1 MNIADKLKSNIVVI
15 PVVASIVVG
24 SFTGIKYVL
33 NLTNTIN
40 SNKQAIYILED
51 KISNQNETIKKA
63 NQDISNIYGV
73 IQMSKEIMEI
83 MGGQVSDLQ
92 WEVRDLIKIIM
103 EHDDDNELLFYR
115 SISYSIFIIGNICQT
130 SSCKK

>member
-40 SNKQAIYILED
+40 SNKQAIFILQK
-51 KISNQNETIKKA
+51 KINQQDEVIKKI

-92 WEVRDLIKIIM
+92 WEVRDLS
-103 EHDDDNELLFYR
+103 R
-115 SISYSIFIIGNICQT
+115 
-130 SSCKK
+130 

>member
-15 PVVASIVVG
+15 PVVASIIVG

-40 SNKQAIYILED
+40 SNKQAIYILQEQID
-51 KISNQNETIKKA
+51 KQNEVVKKV

-92 WEVRDLIKIIM
+92 WEVRDLS
-103 EHDDDNELLFYR
+103 R
-115 SISYSIFIIGNICQT
+115 
-130 SSCKK
+130 

>member
-1 MNIADKLKSNIVVI
+1 MSIADKLKSNIVVI

-40 SNKQAIYILED
+40 SNKQAIFILED
-51 KISNQNETIKKA
+51 KINKQNEVVKKV

-92 WEVRDLIKIIM
+92 WEVRDLS
-103 EHDDDNELLFYR
+103 R
-115 SISYSIFIIGNICQT
+115 
-130 SSCKK
+130 

>member
-40 SNKQAIYILED
+40 SNKQAIFILQD
-51 KISNQNETIKKA
+51 KLNKQNEIIKKV

-92 WEVRDLIKIIM
+92 WEVRDLS
-103 EHDDDNELLFYR
+103 R
-115 SISYSIFIIGNICQT
+115 
-130 SSCKK
+130 

>member
-40 SNKQAIYILED
+40 SNKQAIHILQEQID
-51 KISNQNETIKKA
+51 KQNEVVKKV

-92 WEVRDLIKIIM
+92 WEVRDLS
-103 EHDDDNELLFYR
+103 R
-115 SISYSIFIIGNICQT
+115 
-130 SSCKK
+130 

>member
-40 SNKQAIYILED
+40 SNKQAIYILQEQIN
-51 KISNQNETIKKA
+51 KQNEVVKKV

-92 WEVRDLIKIIM
+92 WEVRDLS
-103 EHDDDNELLFYR
+103 R
-115 SISYSIFIIGNICQT
+115 
-130 SSCKK
+130 

>member
-40 SNKQAIYILED
+40 SNKQAIFILED
-51 KISNQNETIKKA
+51 KLNKQNEVIKKV

-83 MGGQVSDLQ
+83 IGSQVSDLQ
-92 WEVRDLIKIIM
+92 WEVRDLS
-103 EHDDDNELLFYR
+103 R
-115 SISYSIFIIGNICQT
+115 
-130 SSCKK
+130 

>member
-15 PVVASIVVG
+15 PVIASIVVG

-40 SNKQAIYILED
+40 SNKQAIYILQEQID
-51 KISNQNETIKKA
+51 KQNEVVKKV

-92 WEVRDLIKIIM
+92 WEVRDLS
-103 EHDDDNELLFYR
+103 R
-115 SISYSIFIIGNICQT
+115 
-130 SSCKK
+130 

>member
-40 SNKQAIYILED
+40 SNKEAILILED
-51 KISNQNETIKKA
+51 KLNQQNEVIKKV

-92 WEVRDLIKIIM
+92 WEVRDLS
-103 EHDDDNELLFYR
+103 R
-115 SISYSIFIIGNICQT
+115 
-130 SSCKK
+130 

>member
-15 PVVASIVVG
+15 PVEASIVVG

-83 MGGQVSDLQ
+83 MGGQVSDHQ
-92 WEVRDLIKIIM
+92 WELRDLS
-103 EHDDDNELLFYR
+103 R
-115 SISYSIFIIGNICQT
+115 
-130 SSCKK
+130 

>member
-40 SNKQAIYILED
+40 SNKQAIHILQD
-51 KISNQNETIKKA
+51 KINNQNEVIKKV

-92 WEVRDLIKIIM
+92 WEVRDLS
-103 EHDDDNELLFYR
+103 R
-115 SISYSIFIIGNICQT
+115 
-130 SSCKK
+130 

>member
-40 SNKQAIYILED
+40 SNKEAIFILED
-51 KISNQNETIKKA
+51 KLNKQNEVIKKV

-83 MGGQVSDLQ
+83 MGGQVSYLQ
-92 WEVRDLIKIIM
+92 WEVRDLS
-103 EHDDDNELLFYR
+103 R
-115 SISYSIFIIGNICQT
+115 
-130 SSCKK
+130 

>member
-40 SNKQAIYILED
+40 SNKEAMFILQD
-51 KISNQNETIKKA
+51 KINEQNEVIKKS
-63 NQDISNIYGV
+63 NQDISHL
-73 IQMSKEIMEI
+73 
-83 MGGQVSDLQ
+83 SDLPSQ
-92 WEVRDLIKIIM
+92 QEMWLALQTALVQIDTLKTKVETQERWIKRS
-103 EHDDDNELLFYR
+103 ESVLLFR
-115 SISYSIFIIGNICQT
+115 CSKLLQGRAA
-130 SSCKK
+130 

>member
-92 WEVRDLIKIIM
+92 WESRDLS
-103 EHDDDNELLFYR
+103 R
-115 SISYSIFIIGNICQT
+115 
-130 SSCKK
+130 

>member
-40 SNKQAIYILED
+40 SNKQAIYILQEQID
-51 KISNQNETIKKA
+51 KQNEIVKKV

-92 WEVRDLIKIIM
+92 WELRDLS
-103 EHDDDNELLFYR
+103 R
-115 SISYSIFIIGNICQT
+115 
-130 SSCKK
+130 

>member
-40 SNKQAIYILED
+40 SNKEAILILED
-51 KISNQNETIKKA
+51 KLNQQNEVIKKV

-92 WEVRDLIKIIM
+92 WELRDLS
-103 EHDDDNELLFYR
+103 R
-115 SISYSIFIIGNICQT
+115 
-130 SSCKK
+130 

>member
-40 SNKQAIYILED
+40 SNKQAIFILED

-92 WEVRDLIKIIM
+92 WEVRDLS
-103 EHDDDNELLFYR
+103 R
-115 SISYSIFIIGNICQT
+115 
-130 SSCKK
+130 

>member
-1 MNIADKLKSNIVVI
+1 MNIAERLKSNIVVI
-15 PVVASIVVG
+15 PVVISIVVG

-40 SNKQAIYILED
+40 DNKQAIFVLQD
-51 KISNQNETIKKA
+51 KITQQNEVIKKA

-83 MGGQVSDLQ
+83 MGSQVSDLQ
-92 WEVRDLIKIIM
+92 WEVRDLS
-103 EHDDDNELLFYR
+103 R
-115 SISYSIFIIGNICQT
+115 
-130 SSCKK
+130 

>member
-24 SFTGIKYVL
+24 SFTGIKNVL

-40 SNKQAIYILED
+40 SNKQAIYILQEQID
-51 KISNQNETIKKA
+51 KQNEVVKKV

-92 WEVRDLIKIIM
+92 WEVRDLS
-103 EHDDDNELLFYR
+103 R
-115 SISYSIFIIGNICQT
+115 
-130 SSCKK
+130 

>member
-40 SNKQAIYILED
+40 SNKQAIHILQEQID
-51 KISNQNETIKKA
+51 KQNEVIKKV

-92 WEVRDLIKIIM
+92 WEVRDLS
-103 EHDDDNELLFYR
+103 R
-115 SISYSIFIIGNICQT
+115 
-130 SSCKK
+130 

>member
-40 SNKQAIYILED
+40 SNKQAIFILED
-51 KISNQNETIKKA
+51 KINKQNEVIKKV

-92 WEVRDLIKIIM
+92 WEVRDLS
-103 EHDDDNELLFYR
+103 R
-115 SISYSIFIIGNICQT
+115 
-130 SSCKK
+130 

>member
-40 SNKQAIYILED
+40 SNKQAIFILED
-51 KISNQNETIKKA
+51 KLNQQDEVIKKV

-92 WEVRDLIKIIM
+92 WEVRDLS
-103 EHDDDNELLFYR
+103 R
-115 SISYSIFIIGNICQT
+115 
-130 SSCKK
+130 

>member
-92 WEVRDLIKIIM
+92 WEVRDLS
-103 EHDDDNELLFYR
+103 R
-115 SISYSIFIIGNICQT
+115 
-130 SSCKK
+130 

>member
-40 SNKQAIYILED
+40 SNKQAIYILQEQID
-51 KISNQNETIKKA
+51 KQNEIVKKV

-92 WEVRDLIKIIM
+92 WEVRDLS
-103 EHDDDNELLFYR
+103 R
-115 SISYSIFIIGNICQT
+115 
-130 SSCKK
+130 

>member
-1 MNIADKLKSNIVVI
+1 MNIAEKLKSNIVVI
-15 PVVASIVVG
+15 PVVISIVVG

-40 SNKQAIYILED
+40 DNKQAIFVLQD
-51 KISNQNETIKKA
+51 KINKQNEVIKKA

-92 WEVRDLIKIIM
+92 WEVRDLS
-103 EHDDDNELLFYR
+103 R
-115 SISYSIFIIGNICQT
+115 
-130 SSCKK
+130 

>member
-40 SNKQAIYILED
+40 SNKQAIFILED
-51 KISNQNETIKKA
+51 KLNQQNEVIKKV

-92 WEVRDLIKIIM
+92 WEVRDLS
-103 EHDDDNELLFYR
+103 R
-115 SISYSIFIIGNICQT
+115 
-130 SSCKK
+130 

>member
-40 SNKQAIYILED
+40 SNKQAIFILEEQ
-51 KISNQNETIKKA
+51 INNQNETIKKA

-92 WEVRDLIKIIM
+92 WEVRDLS
-103 EHDDDNELLFYR
+103 R
-115 SISYSIFIIGNICQT
+115 
-130 SSCKK
+130 

>member
-40 SNKQAIYILED
+40 SNKQAIFILEE
-51 KISNQNETIKKA
+51 KINNQNETIKKA

-92 WEVRDLIKIIM
+92 WEVRDLS
-103 EHDDDNELLFYR
+103 R
-115 SISYSIFIIGNICQT
+115 
-130 SSCKK
+130 

>member
-1 MNIADKLKSNIVVI
+1 MNIADRLKSNIVVI

-40 SNKQAIYILED
+40 SNKQAIFILED
-51 KISNQNETIKKA
+51 KLNKQNEVIKKV

-83 MGGQVSDLQ
+83 IGSQVSDLQ
-92 WEVRDLIKIIM
+92 WEVRDLS
-103 EHDDDNELLFYR
+103 R
-115 SISYSIFIIGNICQT
+115 
-130 SSCKK
+130 

>member
-24 SFTGIKYVL
+24 SFTGIKYGL

-40 SNKQAIYILED
+40 SNKQAIFILED
-51 KISNQNETIKKA
+51 KINEQNEVIKKVT
-63 NQDISNIYGV
+63 QDISNIYGV

-92 WEVRDLIKIIM
+92 WEVRDLS
-103 EHDDDNELLFYR
+103 R
-115 SISYSIFIIGNICQT
+115 
-130 SSCKK
+130 

>member
-40 SNKQAIYILED
+40 CNKQAIYILQD

-92 WEVRDLIKIIM
+92 WELRDLS
-103 EHDDDNELLFYR
+103 R
-115 SISYSIFIIGNICQT
+115 
-130 SSCKK
+130 

>member
-40 SNKQAIYILED
+40 SNNIN
-51 KISNQNETIKKA
+51 ISLSNRAKFFP
-63 NQDISNIYGV
+63 IS
-73 IQMSKEIMEI
+73 
-83 MGGQVSDLQ
+83 
-92 WEVRDLIKIIM
+92 
-103 EHDDDNELLFYR
+103 
-115 SISYSIFIIGNICQT
+115 
-130 SSCKK
+130 

>member
-40 SNKQAIYILED
+40 SNKEAIFILED
-51 KISNQNETIKKA
+51 KLNKQNEVIKKV

-92 WEVRDLIKIIM
+92 WELRDLS
-103 EHDDDNELLFYR
+103 R
-115 SISYSIFIIGNICQT
+115 
-130 SSCKK
+130 